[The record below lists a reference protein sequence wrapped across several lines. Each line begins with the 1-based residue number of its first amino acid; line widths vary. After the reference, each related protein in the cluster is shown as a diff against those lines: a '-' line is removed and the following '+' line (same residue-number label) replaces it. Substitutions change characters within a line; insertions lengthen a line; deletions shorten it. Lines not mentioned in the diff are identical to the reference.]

1 MSRRDRP
8 IQADMT
14 QQEVADALGTTRA
27 AVADIE
33 KRALRK
39 LKLELHRRGYTID
52 DFFTYLT
59 KKKEEEQT

>member
-1 MSRRDRP
+1 
-8 IQADMT
+8 MT

-39 LKLELHRRGYTID
+39 LRVELQKRGYTLA
-52 DFFTYLT
+52 DFFTYQKNRT
-59 KKKEEEQT
+59 IKS

>member
-1 MSRRDRP
+1 MSKRDRP

-39 LKLELHRRGYTID
+39 LRNELAKRGYTME
-52 DFFTYLT
+52 DFFTW
-59 KKKEEEQT
+59 KKKRNLEL

>member
-1 MSRRDRP
+1 MRDRP
-8 IQADMT
+8 MQADMT

-39 LKLELHRRGYTID
+39 LRHELAKRGYTME
-52 DFFTYLT
+52 DFFTW
-59 KKKEEEQT
+59 KKKRNLKL

>member
-1 MSRRDRP
+1 MSKRDRP

-39 LKLELHRRGYTID
+39 LKRELEKRGYSLD
-52 DFFTYLT
+52 DFFTY
-59 KKKEEEQT
+59 KKKRNLTL

>member
-1 MSRRDRP
+1 MAKRDRP
-8 IQADMT
+8 MQADMT

-39 LKLELHRRGYTID
+39 LRNELTKRGYTME
-52 DFFTYLT
+52 DFFTW
-59 KKKEEEQT
+59 KKKRITKI

>member
-1 MSRRDRP
+1 M
-8 IQADMT
+8 QADMT

-39 LKLELHRRGYTID
+39 LRNELAKRGYTME
-52 DFFTYLT
+52 DFFTW
-59 KKKEEEQT
+59 KKKRIPKI

>member
-1 MSRRDRP
+1 M
-8 IQADMT
+8 QADMT

-39 LKLELHRRGYTID
+39 LKRELEKRGYKME
-52 DFFTYLT
+52 DFFTW
-59 KKKEEEQT
+59 KKKRDLII

>member
-1 MSRRDRP
+1 
-8 IQADMT
+8 MT

-39 LKLELHRRGYTID
+39 LKVALQKRGYTLQ
-52 DFFTYLT
+52 DFFTWE
-59 KKKEEEQT
+59 KK

>member
-1 MSRRDRP
+1 M
-8 IQADMT
+8 QADMT

-39 LKLELHRRGYTID
+39 LRNELTKRGYTME
-52 DFFTYLT
+52 DFFTW
-59 KKKEEEQT
+59 KKKRNLKI

>member
-1 MSRRDRP
+1 MQKRDRP
-8 IQADMT
+8 MQADMT

-39 LKLELHRRGYTID
+39 LRNELSKRGYTME
-52 DFFTYLT
+52 DFFTYQ
-59 KKKEEEQT
+59 KKRTIKI

>member
-1 MSRRDRP
+1 MSKRDRP

-39 LKLELHRRGYTID
+39 LRNELRKRGYTIH
-52 DFFTYLT
+52 DFFTYQ
-59 KKKEEEQT
+59 KKRTTEI

>member
-1 MSRRDRP
+1 M
-8 IQADMT
+8 QADMT

-39 LKLELHRRGYTID
+39 LRIELARRGYTIE
-52 DFFTYLT
+52 DFFTW
-59 KKKEEEQT
+59 KKKRDLKI

>member
-1 MSRRDRP
+1 MQKRDRP

-39 LKLELHRRGYTID
+39 LRNELTKRGYTME
-52 DFFTYLT
+52 DFFTW
-59 KKKEEEQT
+59 KKKRNPTI

>member
-1 MSRRDRP
+1 MSKRDRP

-39 LKLELHRRGYTID
+39 LRNELRKRGYTME
-52 DFFTYLT
+52 DFFTYQ
-59 KKKEEEQT
+59 KKRTIKI

>member
-1 MSRRDRP
+1 M
-8 IQADMT
+8 QADMT

-39 LKLELHRRGYTID
+39 LRNELAKRGYTME
-52 DFFTYLT
+52 DFFVW
-59 KKKEEEQT
+59 KKKRNLKI

>member
-1 MSRRDRP
+1 M
-8 IQADMT
+8 QADMT

-39 LKLELHRRGYTID
+39 LRNELTRRGYTME
-52 DFFTYLT
+52 DFFTW
-59 KKKEEEQT
+59 KKKRIPKI

>member
-1 MSRRDRP
+1 M
-8 IQADMT
+8 QADMT

-39 LKLELHRRGYTID
+39 LRNELSKRGYTME
-52 DFFTYLT
+52 DFFTYQ
-59 KKKEEEQT
+59 KKRVLKI

>member
-1 MSRRDRP
+1 M
-8 IQADMT
+8 QADMT

-39 LKLELHRRGYTID
+39 LRNELTKRGYTME
-52 DFFTYLT
+52 DFFTW
-59 KKKEEEQT
+59 KKKRITKI

>member
-1 MSRRDRP
+1 M
-8 IQADMT
+8 QADMT

-39 LKLELHRRGYTID
+39 LRNELAKRGYTME
-52 DFFTYLT
+52 DFFTW
-59 KKKEEEQT
+59 KKKRNLKI

>member
-1 MSRRDRP
+1 M
-8 IQADMT
+8 QADMT

-39 LKLELHRRGYTID
+39 LRNELSKRGYTME
-52 DFFTYLT
+52 DFFTW
-59 KKKEEEQT
+59 KKKRNPII